1 MKENFEIR
9 KDEQIVRMKSKRI
22 NENIDE
28 AEEQRREGKISYRSC

>member
-22 NENIDE
+22 NEKHRLG
-28 AEEQRREGKISYRSC
+28 RRATERGKISYRSC